1 MPLVSALQV
10 PLAVGS
16 AVICML
22 LYCANVIEAKINKK
36 IKDNRSFLN
45 RFELNL
51 KKEGHK
57 FARPIKAKQRNDA
70 KEIICSL
77 INFMNLIVVIKLDSI
92 SSA

>member
-1 MPLVSALQV
+1 MPSVSALQV

-16 AVICML
+16 AVICTL